1 VREVRVKEK
10 VISGT
15 AMVAAQGHS
24 VAFSTYSCCKNSINS
39 GFFRSCASR
48 CYGISGRTL
57 FEPTFSHWSTCG
69 GKRRNR
75 CFSVR
80 DGRYDLVTLSNLCVD
95 VIVPLEKLPEG
106 LWKNNQS
113 REDLLEYLTENPDC
127 VSLEDSWEVGGN
139 TNTLIAASRLGMNV
153 GAIGHVGNDRF
164 GCFLRDVLDSE
175 RTGIA
180 STIVD
185 ESLFTGKAQDTL
197 VCFVLVNSITNE
209 HSFCSRYDFG
219 PWPLLQHVH
228 EMSSSAVNV
237 LSQANA
243 VFVNGFVFD
252 EIPEELVVQATEISQ
267 SHGAAVLFDPGP
279 RSWTFEKGVRRHALE
294 SMLDIADILLMTEE
308 EAGAVVGTDNAE
320 KALSILMSRRNSRV
334 KWCIIKQGDRGA
346 LLGDTESG
354 QIYHQ
359 EGYSVN
365 VRDTVGCGDSFA
377 AAIALGYIKGKD
389 IRSTL
394 ALAGAVGAA
403 TAMGTGAGRNVAT
416 VSRVVDIL
424 TKKLNSCPESS
435 EKILGALGM
444 IGMDD
449 GVFV

>member
-1 VREVRVKEK
+1 
-10 VISGT
+10 
-15 AMVAAQGHS
+15 MVAAHAHN
-24 VAFSTYSCCKNSINS
+24 VAFSTYPCCRTNINS
-39 GFFRSCASR
+39 GFHGSYAPRCFRAS
-48 CYGISGRTL
+48 GQTL
-57 FEPTFSHWSTCG
+57 VEPTFSHWSSCG
-69 GKRRNR
+69 AKRRHR
-75 CFSVR
+75 FFCFQ

-95 VIVPLEKLPEG
+95 VIVPLQKLPEG

-139 TNTLIAASRLGMNV
+139 TNTLIAASRLGMHV

-164 GCFLRDVLDSE
+164 GCFLREVLASE
-175 RTGIA
+175 KTGIA

-185 ESLFTGKAQDTL
+185 ESLFTGKAQETL
-197 VCFVLVNSITNE
+197 VCFVLVNSVTNE

-228 EMSSSAVNV
+228 EMSRSAVDV

-252 EIPEELVVQATEISQ
+252 EIPEELVVQATEMSQ

-308 EAGAVVGTDNAE
+308 EAGAVVGTEDAE

-346 LLGDTESG
+346 LLGDAESG

-359 EGYSVN
+359 EGYSVD
-365 VRDTVGCGDSFA
+365 VKDTVGCGDSFA
-377 AAIALGYIKGKD
+377 AAIALGYTQGKD

-424 TKKLNSCPESS
+424 TRKLKSCPESA
-435 EKILGALGM
+435 EKIHGALGM

-449 GVFV
+449 GVFEHV